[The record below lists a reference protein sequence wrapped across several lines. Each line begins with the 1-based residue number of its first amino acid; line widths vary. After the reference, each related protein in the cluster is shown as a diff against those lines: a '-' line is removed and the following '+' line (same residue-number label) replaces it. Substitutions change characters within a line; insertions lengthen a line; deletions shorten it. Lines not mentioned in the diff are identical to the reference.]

1 MINKLFYK
9 NFLLASLII
18 GISLWIYKT
27 MNIYNN
33 AKKIHDEVI
42 TIDTHCDI
50 DLKNFTDDYNY
61 SIDTDSQVNIPKIN
75 EGGLDVPWLVVYTA
89 QDSLN
94 KNGYEKAYENAIN
107 KFEAIHRLINNYSN
121 GQMSLATSSSDVFDI
136 VNSGRKAVMIGVENA
151 YPIAENIDIINEF
164 YERGA
169 RYMSLSHNGHN
180 QLSDSNTGESDGFY
194 LHNGLSDLGK
204 KAVIRMNE
212 LGMIIDISHPSKE
225 SIIETLELS
234 KAPLIASHSSARQ
247 LCNHARNLDNELLEL
262 IKQNGGVV
270 QTVAFATYLKEEST
284 YDPSKVSVK
293 HLVDHIDYMV
303 SYMGID
309 HVGISSDFDGGGGVL
324 NWKDASETFNVT
336 HELVK
341 RGYSKEQIKKLWG
354 LNLLRVLDEVEKTS
368 KELRTN
374 NLAVQ

>member
-9 NFLLASLII
+9 IFLLASLII

-270 QTVAFATYLKEEST
+270 QTVAFATYLKEENT

-303 SYMGID
+303 SYIGID

-368 KELRTN
+368 KELRAN

>member
-270 QTVAFATYLKEEST
+270 QTVAFATYLKEENT

>member
-50 DLKNFTDDYNY
+50 DLRNFTDDYNY

-368 KELRTN
+368 KELRAN

>member
-303 SYMGID
+303 SYIGID

-368 KELRTN
+368 KELRAN

>member
-270 QTVAFATYLKEEST
+270 QTVAFATYLKEENT
-284 YDPSKVSVK
+284 YNPSKVSVK

-368 KELRTN
+368 KELRAN

>member
-9 NFLLASLII
+9 IFLLASLII

-270 QTVAFATYLKEEST
+270 QTVAFATYLKEENT

-368 KELRTN
+368 KELRAN

>member
-234 KAPLIASHSSARQ
+234 KAPLIASHSSAKQ

-368 KELRTN
+368 KELRAN

>member
-136 VNSGRKAVMIGVENA
+136 VNSGKKAVMIGVENA

-368 KELRTN
+368 KELRAN

>member
-270 QTVAFATYLKEEST
+270 QTVAFATYLKEENT

-368 KELRTN
+368 KELWAN

>member
-368 KELRTN
+368 KELRAN

>member
-9 NFLLASLII
+9 IFLLASLII

-368 KELRTN
+368 KELRAN

>member
-270 QTVAFATYLKEEST
+270 QTVAFATYLKEENT

-368 KELRTN
+368 KELRAN

>member
-9 NFLLASLII
+9 IFLLASLII

-270 QTVAFATYLKEEST
+270 QTVAFATYLKEENT

-354 LNLLRVLDEVEKTS
+354 LNLLRVLNEVEKTS
-368 KELRTN
+368 KELRAN

>member
-1 MINKLFYK
+1 
-9 NFLLASLII
+9 
-18 GISLWIYKT
+18 

-270 QTVAFATYLKEEST
+270 QTVAFATYLKEENT

-368 KELRTN
+368 KELRAN

>member
-136 VNSGRKAVMIGVENA
+136 VNSGKKAVMIGVENA

-303 SYMGID
+303 SYIGID

-368 KELRTN
+368 KELRAN